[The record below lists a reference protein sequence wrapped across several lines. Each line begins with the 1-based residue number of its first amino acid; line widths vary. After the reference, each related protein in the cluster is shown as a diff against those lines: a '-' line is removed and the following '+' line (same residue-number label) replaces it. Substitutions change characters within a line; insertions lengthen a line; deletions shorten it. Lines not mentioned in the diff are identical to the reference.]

1 MIDETNQ
8 SDKQAKQR
16 ASEYQEDLE
25 RALKQMKAAFRLYY
39 PEEVNSL
46 ESGVAPTADNSEAQ
60 NYTTGG
66 VVRHRAIAKKAKVKR
81 TKAKRAKAS
90 RARAELVLRGVE
102 AISREVGNLPPES
115 VDQLLRSSDP
125 RLLAGIARASLD
137 DTPIDRVERLKLKG
151 TERFQ
156 QLIEDAGGAVST
168 RWVSEFFDTTEEAI
182 RKRAQRGKL
191 IARRTASGDLSF
203 PRFQFDESRRRLLPG
218 LSKLLTE
225 TAAWDTEE
233 LIRFLLVRHEPASS
247 NDTPL
252 KLLERDQ
259 IDQVLSLTRLHMQQR
274 A

>member
-8 SDKQAKQR
+8 PEKQVKQR

-25 RALKQMKAAFRLYY
+25 RALKQMEAAFRLYY

-66 VVRHRAIAKKAKVKR
+66 VVRHRAIAKRAKVKR
-81 TKAKRAKAS
+81 TKAS

-102 AISREVGNLPPES
+102 AISREVGHLPPQS

-125 RLLAGIARASLD
+125 RLLAGLARASLD

-168 RWVSEFFDTTEEAI
+168 RWVSEFFDTTEEAV